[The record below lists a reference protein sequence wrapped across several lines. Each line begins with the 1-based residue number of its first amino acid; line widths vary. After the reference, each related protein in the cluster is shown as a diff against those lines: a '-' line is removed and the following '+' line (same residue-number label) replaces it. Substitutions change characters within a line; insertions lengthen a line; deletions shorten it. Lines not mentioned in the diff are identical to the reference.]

1 MSHEKCRKIRVAIW
15 LLLFLIGSGDVMRRI
30 GLIGLLLVSICLAG
44 IVRPVQA
51 QQEDRQ
57 EHDYVG
63 FYGMDPE
70 TFDYLY
76 TYKTVDSLHF
86 ANFIDGLLEHDTYG
100 NLVGAMATHWEG
112 NEDSTIWR
120 FDLRQGVYWYTDE
133 GEEYAEV
140 TAQDFVTGL
149 QHAADFQSQTLYL
162 VQSVIKN
169 LDAYVNGE
177 IPFSEVGV
185 KAVDKY
191 TLEYQLNQ
199 PTPYFPTMTTYSI
212 LLPVNQSFL
221 ESKGLGCKLGEP
233 EYSSCQF
240 GVAKPE
246 SILYN
251 GAYFLKNFTSKSII
265 EYEANPNYW
274 DRDSVYIP
282 NVKLIYCQ
290 QADPTTLFLA
300 FDRGEIVSAPLDVN
314 NPPLVKSAREKYG
327 DSIFVTDT
335 NGSVAF
341 VTFVFNRQQYHSPL
355 DSRQDVSPK
364 TNQQKADTKAAI
376 LNTSFRRAIMR
387 AIDTESINMQVV
399 GEELKKISL
408 RNTLTQPTFVQTS
421 DGDFYGKLVS
431 DSLKGL
437 NPVLYSKQLS
447 LDDGQMAFFNPEQ
460 AKEQLAIAKQELI
473 AQGVTFPIYL
483 DVIINS
489 ESDGSFRSAQA
500 LKQSI
505 EQHLEGEVLINLIMS
520 SRENLLASKTAEL
533 VNTDLVFSAGWSPDY
548 GDPKSYLDILD
559 PDNGDLLKSFGL
571 NRSAIQSQEEKELK
585 EQIGLYVFK
594 ELKEAANL
602 EVRDMDKR
610 YERYADAEAYALD
623 QAYFIP
629 LYASGGSYAVSRIIP
644 YTKSYS
650 PYGLSPMKFKRMQL
664 SDRIVTLEERNKR
677 YEKWS
682 TVRQEQLKSKS
693 INGAVEN

>member
-1 MSHEKCRKIRVAIW
+1 MKRWVLSC
-15 LLLFLIGSGDVMRRI
+15 
-30 GLIGLLLVSICLAG
+30 LLLVSLFLG
-44 IVRPVQA
+44 LVTNQVQA
-51 QQEDRQ
+51 KEENIQKQ
-57 EHDYVG
+57 DYIG

-76 TYKTVDSLHF
+76 TYKVIDSQHF
-86 ANFIDGLLEHDTYG
+86 ANFIDGLIEHDSYG
-100 NLVGAMATHWEG
+100 NLVGAIATDWEERE
-112 NEDSTIWR
+112 NSTIWR
-120 FDLRQGVYWYTDE
+120 FHLRQGVKWYTDG

-140 TAQDFVTGL
+140 TAHDFVAGL

-169 LDAYVNGE
+169 LDSYINGE
-177 IPFSEVGV
+177 VSFDEVGV
-185 KAVDKY
+185 KAIDDY
-191 TLEYQLNQ
+191 TLEYHLNQ
-199 PTPYFPTMTTYSI
+199 STPYFPTMTTYSI
-212 LLPVNQSFL
+212 LLPVNQTFL
-221 ESKGLGCKLGEP
+221 ESKGVGCKLGEP
-233 EYSSCQF
+233 DYSSCQF

-274 DRDSVYIP
+274 DRESVYIP

-335 NGSVAF
+335 NGAVAF
-341 VTFVFNRQQYHSPL
+341 ATFVFNRQQYHSPL

-364 TNQQKADTKAAI
+364 TDQQKADTKAAI

-399 GEELKKISL
+399 GEDLKKISL

-421 DGDFYGKLVS
+421 DGDDYGKLVS

-437 NPVLYSKQLS
+437 NPALYPSQMS
-447 LDDGQMAFFNPEQ
+447 LEDGQMAFFNPAQ
-460 AKEQLAIAKQELI
+460 AREQLAIAKQELI

-483 DVIINS
+483 DVIING

-505 EQHLEGEVLINLIMS
+505 EQHLEGEVLVNLIMS

-585 EQIGLYVFK
+585 QQIGLYIFK

-602 EVRDMDKR
+602 EVSDMDKR
-610 YERYADAEAYALD
+610 YQLYATAEAYAID

-664 SDRIVTLEERNKR
+664 SDSIVTLEERNKR
-677 YEKWS
+677 YEKWV

-693 INGAVEN
+693 VNGVVEN

>member
-1 MSHEKCRKIRVAIW
+1 MKRWVLSC
-15 LLLFLIGSGDVMRRI
+15 
-30 GLIGLLLVSICLAG
+30 LLLVSLFLG
-44 IVRPVQA
+44 LVTNQVQA
-51 QQEDRQ
+51 KEENIQKQ
-57 EHDYVG
+57 DYIG

-76 TYKTVDSLHF
+76 TYKVIDSQHF
-86 ANFIDGLLEHDTYG
+86 ANFIDGLIEHDSYG
-100 NLVGAMATHWEG
+100 NLVGAIATDWEERE
-112 NEDSTIWR
+112 NSTIWR
-120 FDLRQGVYWYTDE
+120 FHLRQGVKWYTDG

-140 TAQDFVTGL
+140 TAHDFVAGL

-169 LDAYVNGE
+169 LDSYINGE
-177 IPFSEVGV
+177 VSFDEVGV
-185 KAVDKY
+185 KAIDDY
-191 TLEYQLNQ
+191 TLEYHLNQ
-199 PTPYFPTMTTYSI
+199 STPYFPTMTTYSI
-212 LLPVNQSFL
+212 LLPVNQTFL
-221 ESKGLGCKLGEP
+221 ESKGVGCKLGEP
-233 EYSSCQF
+233 DYSSCQF

-274 DRDSVYIP
+274 DRESVYIP

-335 NGSVAF
+335 NGAVAF
-341 VTFVFNRQQYHSPL
+341 ATFVFNRQQYHSPL

-364 TNQQKADTKAAI
+364 TDQQKADTKAAI

-399 GEELKKISL
+399 GEDLKKISL

-421 DGDFYGKLVS
+421 DGDDYGKLVS

-437 NPVLYSKQLS
+437 NPALYPSQMS
-447 LDDGQMAFFNPEQ
+447 LEDGQMAFFNPAQ
-460 AKEQLAIAKQELI
+460 AREQLAIAKQELI

-483 DVIINS
+483 DVIING

-505 EQHLEGEVLINLIMS
+505 EQHLEGEVLVNLIMS

-571 NRSAIQSQEEKELK
+571 NRSAVQSQEEEQLKQQIGLYTYKELK
-585 EQIGLYVFK
+585 ER
-594 ELKEAANL
+594 ANL
-602 EVRDMDKR
+602 EVSDMDKR
-610 YERYADAEAYALD
+610 YQLYATAEAYALD

-664 SDRIVTLEERNKR
+664 SDSIVTLEERNKR
-677 YEKWS
+677 YEKWV

-693 INGAVEN
+693 VNGVVEN

>member
-1 MSHEKCRKIRVAIW
+1 MKRWVLSC
-15 LLLFLIGSGDVMRRI
+15 
-30 GLIGLLLVSICLAG
+30 LLLVSLFLG
-44 IVRPVQA
+44 LVTNQVQA
-51 QQEDRQ
+51 KEENIQKQ
-57 EHDYVG
+57 DYIG

-76 TYKTVDSLHF
+76 TYKVIDSQHF
-86 ANFIDGLLEHDTYG
+86 ANFIDGLIEHDSYG
-100 NLVGAMATHWEG
+100 NLVGAIATDWEERE
-112 NEDSTIWR
+112 NSTIWR
-120 FDLRQGVYWYTDE
+120 FHLRQGVKWYTDG

-140 TAQDFVTGL
+140 TAHDFVAGL

-169 LDAYVNGE
+169 LDSYINGE
-177 IPFSEVGV
+177 VSFDEVGV
-185 KAVDKY
+185 KAIDDY
-191 TLEYQLNQ
+191 TLEYHLNQ
-199 PTPYFPTMTTYSI
+199 STPYFPTMTTYSI
-212 LLPVNQSFL
+212 LLPVNQTFL
-221 ESKGLGCKLGEP
+221 ESKGVGCKLGEP
-233 EYSSCQF
+233 DYSSCQF

-274 DRDSVYIP
+274 DRESVYIP

-335 NGSVAF
+335 NGAVAF
-341 VTFVFNRQQYHSPL
+341 ATFVFNRQQYHSPL

-364 TNQQKADTKAAI
+364 TDQQKADTKAAI

-399 GEELKKISL
+399 GEDLKKNSL

-421 DGDFYGKLVS
+421 DGDDYGKLVS

-437 NPVLYSKQLS
+437 NPALYPSQMS
-447 LDDGQMAFFNPEQ
+447 LEDGQMAFFNPAQ
-460 AKEQLAIAKQELI
+460 AREQLAIAKQELI

-483 DVIINS
+483 DVIING

-505 EQHLEGEVLINLIMS
+505 EQHLEGEVLVNLIMS

-571 NRSAIQSQEEKELK
+571 NRSAVQSQEEEQLKQQIGLYTYKELK
-585 EQIGLYVFK
+585 ER
-594 ELKEAANL
+594 ANL
-602 EVRDMDKR
+602 EVSDMDKR
-610 YERYADAEAYALD
+610 YQLYATAEAYALD

-664 SDRIVTLEERNKR
+664 SDSIVTLEERNKR
-677 YEKWS
+677 YEKWV

-693 INGAVEN
+693 VNGVVEN

>member
-1 MSHEKCRKIRVAIW
+1 MKRWVLSC
-15 LLLFLIGSGDVMRRI
+15 
-30 GLIGLLLVSICLAG
+30 LLLVSLFLG
-44 IVRPVQA
+44 LVTNQVQA
-51 QQEDRQ
+51 KEENIQKQ
-57 EHDYVG
+57 DYIG

-76 TYKTVDSLHF
+76 TYKVIDSQHF
-86 ANFIDGLLEHDTYG
+86 ANFIDGLIEHDSYG
-100 NLVGAMATHWEG
+100 NLVGAIATDWEERE
-112 NEDSTIWR
+112 NSTIWR
-120 FDLRQGVYWYTDE
+120 FHLRQGVKWYTDG

-140 TAQDFVTGL
+140 TAHDFVAGL

-169 LDAYVNGE
+169 LDSYINGE
-177 IPFSEVGV
+177 VSFDEVGV
-185 KAVDKY
+185 KAIDDY
-191 TLEYQLNQ
+191 TLEYHLNQ
-199 PTPYFPTMTTYSI
+199 STPYFPTMTTYSI
-212 LLPVNQSFL
+212 LLPVNQTFL
-221 ESKGLGCKLGEP
+221 ESKGVGCKLGEP
-233 EYSSCQF
+233 DYSSCQF

-274 DRDSVYIP
+274 DRESVYIP

-335 NGSVAF
+335 NGAVAF
-341 VTFVFNRQQYHSPL
+341 ATFVFNRQQYHSPL

-364 TNQQKADTKAAI
+364 TDQQKADTKAAI

-399 GEELKKISL
+399 GEDLKKISL

-421 DGDFYGKLVS
+421 DGDDYGKLVS

-437 NPVLYSKQLS
+437 NPALYPSQMS
-447 LDDGQMAFFNPEQ
+447 LEDGQMAFFNPAQ
-460 AKEQLAIAKQELI
+460 AREQLAIAKQELI

-483 DVIINS
+483 DVIING

-505 EQHLEGEVLINLIMS
+505 EQHLEGEVLVNLIMS

-585 EQIGLYVFK
+585 QQIGLYIFK

-602 EVRDMDKR
+602 EVSDMDKR
-610 YERYADAEAYALD
+610 YQLYATAEAYALD

-664 SDRIVTLEERNKR
+664 SDSIVTLEERNKR
-677 YEKWS
+677 YEKWV

-693 INGAVEN
+693 VNGVVEN

>member
-1 MSHEKCRKIRVAIW
+1 MKRWVLSC
-15 LLLFLIGSGDVMRRI
+15 
-30 GLIGLLLVSICLAG
+30 LLLVSLFLG
-44 IVRPVQA
+44 LVTNQVQA
-51 QQEDRQ
+51 KEENIQKQ
-57 EHDYVG
+57 DYIG

-76 TYKTVDSLHF
+76 TYKVIDSQHF
-86 ANFIDGLLEHDTYG
+86 ANFIDGLIEHDSYG
-100 NLVGAMATHWEG
+100 NLVGAIATDWEERE
-112 NEDSTIWR
+112 NSTIWR
-120 FDLRQGVYWYTDE
+120 FHLRQGVKWYTDG

-140 TAQDFVTGL
+140 TAHDFVAGL

-169 LDAYVNGE
+169 LDSYINGE
-177 IPFSEVGV
+177 VSFDEVGV
-185 KAVDKY
+185 KAIDDY
-191 TLEYQLNQ
+191 TLEYHLNQ
-199 PTPYFPTMTTYSI
+199 STPYFPTMTTYSI
-212 LLPVNQSFL
+212 LLPVNQTFL
-221 ESKGLGCKLGEP
+221 ESKGVGCKLGEP
-233 EYSSCQF
+233 DYSSCQF

-274 DRDSVYIP
+274 DRESVYIP

-335 NGSVAF
+335 NGAVAF
-341 VTFVFNRQQYHSPL
+341 ATFVFNRQQYHSPL

-364 TNQQKADTKAAI
+364 TDQQKADTKAAI

-399 GEELKKISL
+399 GEDLKKISL

-421 DGDFYGKLVS
+421 DGDDYGKLVS

-437 NPVLYSKQLS
+437 NPALYPSQMS
-447 LDDGQMAFFNPEQ
+447 LEDGQMAFFNPAQ
-460 AKEQLAIAKQELI
+460 AREQLAIAKQELI

-483 DVIINS
+483 DVIING

-505 EQHLEGEVLINLIMS
+505 EQHLEGEVLVNLIMS

-585 EQIGLYVFK
+585 QQIGLYIFK

-602 EVRDMDKR
+602 EVSDMDKR
-610 YERYADAEAYALD
+610 YQLYATAEAYAID

-650 PYGLSPMKFKRMQL
+650 SYGLSPMKFKRMQL
-664 SDRIVTLEERNKR
+664 SDSIVTLEERNKR
-677 YEKWS
+677 YEKWV

-693 INGAVEN
+693 VNGVVEN

>member
-1 MSHEKCRKIRVAIW
+1 MKRWVLSC
-15 LLLFLIGSGDVMRRI
+15 
-30 GLIGLLLVSICLAG
+30 LLLVSLFLG
-44 IVRPVQA
+44 LVTNQVQA
-51 QQEDRQ
+51 KEENIQKQ
-57 EHDYVG
+57 DYIG

-76 TYKTVDSLHF
+76 TYKVIDSQHF
-86 ANFIDGLLEHDTYG
+86 ANFIDGLIEHDSYG
-100 NLVGAMATHWEG
+100 NLVGAIATDWEERE
-112 NEDSTIWR
+112 NSTIWR
-120 FDLRQGVYWYTDE
+120 FHLRQGVKWYTDG

-140 TAQDFVTGL
+140 TAHDFVAGL
-149 QHAADFQSQTLYL
+149 HHAADFQSQTLYL

-169 LDAYVNGE
+169 LDSYINGE
-177 IPFSEVGV
+177 VSFDEVGV
-185 KAVDKY
+185 KAIDDY
-191 TLEYQLNQ
+191 TLEYHLNQ
-199 PTPYFPTMTTYSI
+199 STPYFPTMTTYSI
-212 LLPVNQSFL
+212 LLPVNQTFL
-221 ESKGLGCKLGEP
+221 ESKGVGCKLGEP
-233 EYSSCQF
+233 DYSSCQF

-274 DRDSVYIP
+274 DRESVYIP

-335 NGSVAF
+335 NGAVAF
-341 VTFVFNRQQYHSPL
+341 ATFVFNRQQYHSPL

-364 TNQQKADTKAAI
+364 TDQQKADTKAAI

-399 GEELKKISL
+399 GEDLKKISL
-408 RNTLTQPTFVQTS
+408 RNTLTQPTFVQTR
-421 DGDFYGKLVS
+421 DGDDYGKLVS

-437 NPVLYSKQLS
+437 NPALYPSQMS
-447 LDDGQMAFFNPEQ
+447 LEDGQMAFFNPAQ
-460 AKEQLAIAKQELI
+460 AREQLAIAKQELI

-483 DVIINS
+483 DVIING

-505 EQHLEGEVLINLIMS
+505 EQHLEGEVLVNLIMS

-571 NRSAIQSQEEKELK
+571 NRSAVQSQEEEQLKQQIGLYTYKELK
-585 EQIGLYVFK
+585 ER
-594 ELKEAANL
+594 ANL
-602 EVRDMDKR
+602 EVSDMDKR
-610 YERYADAEAYALD
+610 YQLYATAEAYALD

-664 SDRIVTLEERNKR
+664 SDSIVTLEERNKR
-677 YEKWS
+677 YEKWV
-682 TVRQEQLKSKS
+682 TVRQEQLKSKYV
-693 INGAVEN
+693 NGVVEN

>member
-1 MSHEKCRKIRVAIW
+1 
-15 LLLFLIGSGDVMRRI
+15 MRRWI
-30 GLIGLLLVSICLAG
+30 LSGLLLISLCFGCLVGQVHAETE
-44 IVRPVQA
+44 RP
-51 QQEDRQ
+51 Q

-76 TYKTVDSLHF
+76 TYKVVDSLHF
-86 ANFIDGLLEHDTYG
+86 ANFIDGLIEHDAYG

-120 FDLRQGVYWYTDE
+120 FDIRQGVYWYTDE
-133 GEEYAEV
+133 GEPYEEV

-169 LDAYVNGE
+169 LEAYVNGE
-177 IPFSEVGV
+177 VEFNEVGV
-185 KAVDKY
+185 KVVDKY
-191 TLEYQLNQ
+191 ILEYELTQ

-221 ESKGLGCKLGEP
+221 ESKGVGCKLGEP
-233 EYSSCQF
+233 DYSSCHF

-251 GAYFLKNFTSKSII
+251 GAYLLKNFTSKSVI
-265 EYEANPNYW
+265 EYEANSNYW
-274 DRDSVYIP
+274 DRESVYIP

-300 FDRGEIVSAPLDVN
+300 FDRGEIISAPLDVN
-314 NPPLVKSAREKYG
+314 NPPLVKTAREKYG

-335 NGSVAF
+335 NGAVAF
-341 VTFVFNRQQYHSPL
+341 ATFVFNRQMYHSPL
-355 DSRQDVSPK
+355 NDNQDVSPK
-364 TNQQKADTKAAI
+364 TEQQKLDTKAAI
-376 LNTSFRRAIMR
+376 LNTSFRRAVMR
-387 AIDTESINMQVV
+387 AIDTESINMQLV
-399 GEELKKISL
+399 GEDLKTISL
-408 RNTLTQPTFVQTS
+408 RNTLTQPTFVQAS

-437 NPVLYSKQLS
+437 NPTLYPQSMS
-447 LDDGQMAFFNPEQ
+447 LDDGQMAFFNPIL
-460 AKEQLAIAKQELI
+460 AKEQLQMAKQELS
-473 AQGVTFPIYL
+473 AQNVSFPIYL
-483 DVIINS
+483 DVIVNS
-489 ESDGSFRSAQA
+489 ESEGSFRSAQA

-505 EQHLEGEVLINLIMS
+505 EEHLDGEVLVNLIMS

-571 NRSAIQSQEEKELK
+571 HRGAIQTQDEEQLK
-585 EQIGLYVFK
+585 QKIGLYIFK
-594 ELKEAANL
+594 ELKDLASS
-602 EVRDMDKR
+602 EVNDMDRR
-610 YERYADAEAYALD
+610 YELYADAEAYALD

-664 SDRIVTLEERNKR
+664 SNQIVTLEERNQR
-677 YEKWS
+677 YEKW
-682 TVRQEQLKSKS
+682 VAIRQEQLKSKS
-693 INGAVEN
+693 VNGVVEN

>member
-1 MSHEKCRKIRVAIW
+1 MKRWVLSC
-15 LLLFLIGSGDVMRRI
+15 
-30 GLIGLLLVSICLAG
+30 LLLVSLFLG
-44 IVRPVQA
+44 LVTNQVQA
-51 QQEDRQ
+51 KEENIQKQ
-57 EHDYVG
+57 DYIG

-76 TYKTVDSLHF
+76 TYKVIDSQHF
-86 ANFIDGLLEHDTYG
+86 ANFIDGLIEHDSYG
-100 NLVGAMATHWEG
+100 NLVGAIATDWEERE
-112 NEDSTIWR
+112 NSTIWR
-120 FDLRQGVYWYTDE
+120 FHLRQGVKWYTDG

-140 TAQDFVTGL
+140 TAHDFVAGL

-169 LDAYVNGE
+169 LDSYINGE
-177 IPFSEVGV
+177 VSFDEVGV
-185 KAVDKY
+185 KAIDDY
-191 TLEYQLNQ
+191 TLEYHLNQ
-199 PTPYFPTMTTYSI
+199 STPYFPTMTTYSI
-212 LLPVNQSFL
+212 LLPVNQTFL
-221 ESKGLGCKLGEP
+221 ESKGVGCKLGEP
-233 EYSSCQF
+233 DYSSCQF

-274 DRDSVYIP
+274 DRELIYIP

-335 NGSVAF
+335 NGAVAF
-341 VTFVFNRQQYHSPL
+341 ATFVFNRQQYHSPL

-364 TNQQKADTKAAI
+364 TDQQKADTKAAI

-399 GEELKKISL
+399 GEDLKKISL

-421 DGDFYGKLVS
+421 DGDDYGKLVS

-437 NPVLYSKQLS
+437 NPALYPSQMS
-447 LDDGQMAFFNPEQ
+447 LEDGQMAFFNPAQ
-460 AKEQLAIAKQELI
+460 AREQLAIAKQELI

-483 DVIINS
+483 DVIING

-505 EQHLEGEVLINLIMS
+505 EQHLEGEVLVNLIMS

-585 EQIGLYVFK
+585 QQIGLYIFK

-602 EVRDMDKR
+602 EVSDMDKR
-610 YERYADAEAYALD
+610 YQLYATAEAYAID

-664 SDRIVTLEERNKR
+664 SDSIVTLEERNKR
-677 YEKWS
+677 YEKWV

-693 INGAVEN
+693 VNGVVEN

>member
-1 MSHEKCRKIRVAIW
+1 MKRWVLSC
-15 LLLFLIGSGDVMRRI
+15 
-30 GLIGLLLVSICLAG
+30 LLLVSLFLG
-44 IVRPVQA
+44 LVTNQVQA
-51 QQEDRQ
+51 KEENIQKQ
-57 EHDYVG
+57 DYIG

-76 TYKTVDSLHF
+76 TYKVIDSQHF
-86 ANFIDGLLEHDTYG
+86 ANFIDGLIEHDSYG
-100 NLVGAMATHWEG
+100 NLVGAIATDWEERE
-112 NEDSTIWR
+112 NSTIWR
-120 FDLRQGVYWYTDE
+120 FHLRQGVKWYTDG

-140 TAQDFVTGL
+140 TAHDFVAGL

-169 LDAYVNGE
+169 LDSYINGE
-177 IPFSEVGV
+177 VSFDEVGV
-185 KAVDKY
+185 KAIDDY
-191 TLEYQLNQ
+191 TLEYHLNQ
-199 PTPYFPTMTTYSI
+199 STPYFPTMTTYSI
-212 LLPVNQSFL
+212 LLPVNQTFL
-221 ESKGLGCKLGEP
+221 ESKGVGCKLGEP
-233 EYSSCQF
+233 DYSSCQF

-274 DRDSVYIP
+274 DRESVYIP

-335 NGSVAF
+335 NSAVAF
-341 VTFVFNRQQYHSPL
+341 ATFVFNRQQYQSPL

-364 TNQQKADTKAAI
+364 TDQQKADTKAAI

-399 GEELKKISL
+399 GEDLKKISL

-421 DGDFYGKLVS
+421 DGDDYGKLVS

-437 NPVLYSKQLS
+437 NPALYPSQMS
-447 LDDGQMAFFNPEQ
+447 LEDGQMAFFNPAQ
-460 AKEQLAIAKQELI
+460 AREQLAIAKQELI

-483 DVIINS
+483 DVIING

-505 EQHLEGEVLINLIMS
+505 EQHLEGEVLVNLIMS

-571 NRSAIQSQEEKELK
+571 NRSAVQSQEEEQLKQQIGLYTYKELK
-585 EQIGLYVFK
+585 ER
-594 ELKEAANL
+594 ANL
-602 EVRDMDKR
+602 EVSDMDKR
-610 YERYADAEAYALD
+610 YQLYATAEAYALD

-664 SDRIVTLEERNKR
+664 SDSIVTLEERNKR
-677 YEKWS
+677 YEKWV

-693 INGAVEN
+693 VNGVVEN

>member
-1 MSHEKCRKIRVAIW
+1 MKRWVLSC
-15 LLLFLIGSGDVMRRI
+15 
-30 GLIGLLLVSICLAG
+30 LLLVSLFLG
-44 IVRPVQA
+44 LVTNQVQA
-51 QQEDRQ
+51 KEENIQKQ
-57 EHDYVG
+57 DYIG

-76 TYKTVDSLHF
+76 TYKVIDSQHF
-86 ANFIDGLLEHDTYG
+86 ANFIDGLIEHDSYG
-100 NLVGAMATHWEG
+100 NLVGAIATDWEERE
-112 NEDSTIWR
+112 NSMIWR
-120 FDLRQGVYWYTDE
+120 FHLRQGVKWYTDG

-140 TAQDFVTGL
+140 TAHDFVAGL

-169 LDAYVNGE
+169 LDSYINGE
-177 IPFSEVGV
+177 VSFDEVGV
-185 KAVDKY
+185 KAIDDY
-191 TLEYQLNQ
+191 TLEYHLNQ
-199 PTPYFPTMTTYSI
+199 STPYFPTMTTYSI
-212 LLPVNQSFL
+212 LLPVNQTFL
-221 ESKGLGCKLGEP
+221 ESKGVGCKLGEP
-233 EYSSCQF
+233 DYSSCQF

-274 DRDSVYIP
+274 DRESVYIP

-335 NGSVAF
+335 NGAVAF
-341 VTFVFNRQQYHSPL
+341 ATFVFNRQQYHSPL

-364 TNQQKADTKAAI
+364 TDQQKADTKAAI

-399 GEELKKISL
+399 GEDLKQISL

-421 DGDFYGKLVS
+421 DGDDYGKLVS

-437 NPVLYSKQLS
+437 NPALYPSQMS
-447 LDDGQMAFFNPEQ
+447 LEDGQMAFFNPAQ
-460 AKEQLAIAKQELI
+460 AREQLAIAKQELI

-483 DVIINS
+483 DVIING

-505 EQHLEGEVLINLIMS
+505 EQHLEGEVLVNLIMS

-585 EQIGLYVFK
+585 QQIGLYIFK

-602 EVRDMDKR
+602 EVSDMDKR
-610 YERYADAEAYALD
+610 YQLYATAEAYALD

-664 SDRIVTLEERNKR
+664 SDSIVTLEERNKR
-677 YEKWS
+677 YEKWV

-693 INGAVEN
+693 VNGVVEN

>member
-1 MSHEKCRKIRVAIW
+1 MKRWVLSC
-15 LLLFLIGSGDVMRRI
+15 
-30 GLIGLLLVSICLAG
+30 LLLVSLFLG
-44 IVRPVQA
+44 LVTNQVQA
-51 QQEDRQ
+51 KEENIQKQ
-57 EHDYVG
+57 DYIG

-76 TYKTVDSLHF
+76 TYKVIDSQHF
-86 ANFIDGLLEHDTYG
+86 ANFIDGLIEHDSYG
-100 NLVGAMATHWEG
+100 NLVGAIATDWEERE
-112 NEDSTIWR
+112 NSTIWR
-120 FDLRQGVYWYTDE
+120 FHLRQGVKWYTDG

-140 TAQDFVTGL
+140 TAHDFVAGL

-169 LDAYVNGE
+169 LDSYINGE
-177 IPFSEVGV
+177 VSFDEVGV
-185 KAVDKY
+185 KAIDDY
-191 TLEYQLNQ
+191 TLEYHLNQ
-199 PTPYFPTMTTYSI
+199 STPYFPTMTTYSI
-212 LLPVNQSFL
+212 LLPVNQTFL
-221 ESKGLGCKLGEP
+221 ESKGVGCKLGEP
-233 EYSSCQF
+233 DYSSCQF

-274 DRDSVYIP
+274 DRESVYIP

-335 NGSVAF
+335 NGAVAF
-341 VTFVFNRQQYHSPL
+341 ATFVFNRQQYHSPL

-364 TNQQKADTKAAI
+364 TDQQKADTKAAI

-399 GEELKKISL
+399 GEDLKKISL

-421 DGDFYGKLVS
+421 DGDDYGKLVS

-437 NPVLYSKQLS
+437 NPALYPSQMS
-447 LDDGQMAFFNPEQ
+447 LEDGQMAFFNPAQ
-460 AKEQLAIAKQELI
+460 AREQLAIAKQELI

-483 DVIINS
+483 DVIING

-505 EQHLEGEVLINLIMS
+505 EQHLEGEVLVNLIMS

-571 NRSAIQSQEEKELK
+571 NRSAVQSQEEEQLKQQIGLYTYKELK
-585 EQIGLYVFK
+585 ER
-594 ELKEAANL
+594 ANL
-602 EVRDMDKR
+602 EVSDMDKR
-610 YERYADAEAYALD
+610 YQLYATAEAYALD

-664 SDRIVTLEERNKR
+664 SDSIVTLEERNKR
-677 YEKWS
+677 YEKWV
-682 TVRQEQLKSKS
+682 TVRQEQLKSKYV
-693 INGAVEN
+693 NGVVEN

>member
-1 MSHEKCRKIRVAIW
+1 MKRWVLSC
-15 LLLFLIGSGDVMRRI
+15 
-30 GLIGLLLVSICLAG
+30 LLLVSLFLG
-44 IVRPVQA
+44 LVTNQVQA
-51 QQEDRQ
+51 KEENIQKQ
-57 EHDYVG
+57 DYIG

-76 TYKTVDSLHF
+76 TYKVIDSQHF
-86 ANFIDGLLEHDTYG
+86 ANFIDGLIEHDSYG
-100 NLVGAMATHWEG
+100 NLVGAIATDWEERE
-112 NEDSTIWR
+112 NSTIWR
-120 FDLRQGVYWYTDE
+120 FHLRQGVKWYTDG

-140 TAQDFVTGL
+140 TAHDFVAGL

-169 LDAYVNGE
+169 LDSYINGE
-177 IPFSEVGV
+177 VSFDEVGV
-185 KAVDKY
+185 KAIDDY
-191 TLEYQLNQ
+191 TLEYHLNQ
-199 PTPYFPTMTTYSI
+199 STPYFPTMTTYSI
-212 LLPVNQSFL
+212 LLPVNQTFL
-221 ESKGLGCKLGEP
+221 ESKGVGCKLGEP
-233 EYSSCQF
+233 DYSSCQF

-274 DRDSVYIP
+274 DRESVYIP

-335 NGSVAF
+335 NGAVAF
-341 VTFVFNRQQYHSPL
+341 TTFVFNRQQYHSPL

-364 TNQQKADTKAAI
+364 TDQQKADTKAAI

-399 GEELKKISL
+399 GEDLKKISL

-421 DGDFYGKLVS
+421 DGDDYGKLVS

-437 NPVLYSKQLS
+437 NPALYPSQMS
-447 LDDGQMAFFNPEQ
+447 LEDGQMAFFNPAQ
-460 AKEQLAIAKQELI
+460 AREQLAIAKQELI

-483 DVIINS
+483 DVIING

-505 EQHLEGEVLINLIMS
+505 EQHLEGEVLVNLIMS

-585 EQIGLYVFK
+585 QQIGLYIFK

-602 EVRDMDKR
+602 EVSDMDKR
-610 YERYADAEAYALD
+610 YQLYATAEAYALD

-664 SDRIVTLEERNKR
+664 SDSIVTLEERNKR
-677 YEKWS
+677 YEKWV

-693 INGAVEN
+693 VNGVVEN